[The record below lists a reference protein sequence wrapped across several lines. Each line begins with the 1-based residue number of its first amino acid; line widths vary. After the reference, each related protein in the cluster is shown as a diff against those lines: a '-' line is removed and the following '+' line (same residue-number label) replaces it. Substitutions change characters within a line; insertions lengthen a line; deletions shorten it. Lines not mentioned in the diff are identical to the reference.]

1 MTVEFLYP
9 SLANLYG
16 EAVEMRYIEKC
27 LPDATVVKTK
37 VNEEPYFVNNDVDF
51 IYMGPM
57 TERGQEIATQ
67 KLMPYK
73 DRLIQLIDED
83 KVFLIIGNAL
93 EIFGDYIENEDG
105 TKINGLG
112 IFGTHAK
119 RKMMDRYNS
128 LYFGSF
134 EDMKIVG
141 FKAQFSHSFDEN
153 ENEGLFKNIRGDGLH
168 PGSSFEGIRR
178 NNFFATYLLGP
189 LLILNPDFTKY
200 LLSLLG
206 AETEKLPCEDDIRIA
221 YEKRLKE
228 FENPNTQY
236 LG

>member
-9 SLANLYG
+9 ALANLYG
-16 EAVEMRYIEKC
+16 EAVEMKYIMKC
-27 LPDATVVKTK
+27 LPDAEFIFTK
-37 VNEEPYFVNNDVDF
+37 VNEEPAFVKKDVDL

-57 TERGQEIATQ
+57 TERGQETVIE
-67 KLMPYK
+67 KLTPYK
-73 DRLIQLIDED
+73 ERLEQLISEN

-93 EIFGDYIENEDG
+93 EIFGDRIENEDG
-105 TKINGLG
+105 TVIKGLG
-112 IFGTHAK
+112 IFDYYSK
-119 RKMMDRYNS
+119 RKMMNRYNS
-128 LYFGSF
+128 LYFGQF
-134 EDMKIVG
+134 GEIKIVG
-141 FKAQFSHSFDEN
+141 FKAQFSHSFGEDEK
-153 ENEGLFKNIRGDGLH
+153 EGLFKNIRGDGLH
-168 PGSSFEGIRR
+168 PGSNFEGVRR

-206 AETEKLPCEDDIRIA
+206 IENASLPVEDDIRKA

-228 FENPNTQY
+228 FENPNKTY

>member
-9 SLANLYG
+9 ALANLYG

-27 LPDATVVKTK
+27 LPDAKIIKTK
-37 VNEEPYFVNNDVDF
+37 VNDEPYFVKNDVDF

-57 TERGQEIATQ
+57 TERGQEIVIQ
-67 KLMPYK
+67 KLLPYK
-73 DRLIQLIDED
+73 ERLEQLISEN

-112 IFGTHAK
+112 IFDTYAK
-119 RKMMDRYNS
+119 RKMMNRYNS

-134 EDMKIVG
+134 EDIKIVG
-141 FKAQFSHSFDEN
+141 FKAQFSHSFGEDES
-153 ENEGLFKNIRGDGLH
+153 EGLFKNIRGDGLH
-168 PGSSFEGIRR
+168 PGSNFEGIRR

-206 AETEKLPCEDDIRIA
+206 AENTKLPCEDDIRIA

-228 FENPNTQY
+228 FENPKKVY

>member
-27 LPDATVVKTK
+27 LPDAKVVKTE
-37 VNEEPYFVNNDVDF
+37 VNDEPYFVNNDVDF
-51 IYMGPM
+51 IYMGPL
-57 TERGQEIATQ
+57 TERGQEIAIE
-67 KLMPYK
+67 KLLPYK
-73 DRLIQLIDED
+73 ERIVELINEN

-93 EIFGDYIENEDG
+93 EVFGSYIENEDK
-105 TKINGLG
+105 TKLNGLA
-112 IFGTHAK
+112 IFDTHAE
-119 RKMMDRYNS
+119 RRMMNRYNS

-134 EDMKIVG
+134 EEMKIVG
-141 FKAQFSHSFDEN
+141 FKAQFSHSYGEN
-153 ENEGLFKNIRGDGLH
+153 ESEGLFKNIRGDGLH
-168 PGSSFEGIRR
+168 PGSAFEGIRR

-206 AETEKLPCEDDIRIA
+206 IENASLPCEKDIRLA

-228 FENPNTQY
+228 FENPKKEY

>member
-9 SLANLYG
+9 ALANLYG
-16 EAVEMRYIEKC
+16 EAVEMKYIEKC
-27 LPDATVVKTK
+27 IPDAKTVYTK
-37 VNEEPYFVNNDVDF
+37 VNDEPYFVKNDVDL
-51 IYMGPM
+51 IYMGPL
-57 TERGQEIATQ
+57 TERGQETAIE
-67 KLMPYK
+67 KLLPYK
-73 DRLIQLIDED
+73 ERIEQLISEN

-105 TKINGLG
+105 SRINGLG
-112 IFGTHAK
+112 IFKTYAK
-119 RKMMDRYNS
+119 RKMMNRYNS
-128 LYFGSF
+128 LYLGSF

-141 FKAQFSHSFDEN
+141 FKAQFSHSYGEDES
-153 ENEGLFKNIRGDGLH
+153 EGLFKNIRGDGLH
-168 PGSSFEGIRR
+168 PGSGFEGVRR

-206 AETEKLPCEDDIRIA
+206 VENEKLPCEDDIRIA

-228 FENPNTQY
+228 FENPNKQF

>member
-27 LPDATVVKTK
+27 LPDATFIKTK

-57 TERGQEIATQ
+57 TERGQEIAAQ

-73 DRLIQLIDED
+73 DRLVQLIDEN

-93 EIFGDYIENEDG
+93 EVFGDYIENEDG

-112 IFGTHAK
+112 IFGTYAK

-141 FKAQFSHSFDEN
+141 FKAQFSHSFGED

-178 NNFFATYLLGP
+178 KNLFATYLLGP

-206 AETEKLPCEDDIRIA
+206 VNSEKLPCEDDIRTA

>member
-9 SLANLYG
+9 ALANLYG
-16 EAVEMRYIEKC
+16 EAVEMKYIEQC

-37 VNEEPYFVNNDVDF
+37 VNDEPYFAKNDVDF

-57 TERGQEIATQ
+57 TERGQEIVIE
-67 KLMPYK
+67 KLSPYK
-73 DRLIQLIDED
+73 ERIIELIEAG

-93 EIFGDYIENEDG
+93 EIFGDYIETDEG
-105 TKINGLG
+105 EKIKALG
-112 IFGTHAK
+112 IFGTYAK
-119 RKMMDRYNS
+119 RKMMKRYNS
-128 LYFGSF
+128 LYFGKLD
-134 EDMKIVG
+134 EMKIVG
-141 FKAQFSHSFDEN
+141 FKAQFSHSYGESED
-153 ENEGLFKNIRGDGLH
+153 EGLFENIRGDGLH
-168 PGSSFEGIRR
+168 PGSRFEGIRR

-206 AETEKLPCEDDIRIA
+206 IENAALPCENDIRTA

-228 FENPNTQY
+228 FENPNKEY